1 MWRTNL
7 FCVHKILPVG
17 VKVNSIANV
26 YTVNHGREKIN
37 FRIRVKTS
45 RDCFCQSHFF
55 RMTFMLLSVM
65 HLFQQINTFELEH
78 IQKFFIVRDSH
89 CAISSISVRS
99 TCNFE
104 CAKFS
109 VNRKSRVKSILRW
122 LFTDFSALPFPHFF
136 LLYLLLINEKS

>member
-89 CAISSISVRS
+89 CAISPI
-99 TCNFE
+99 
-104 CAKFS
+104 S
-109 VNRKSRVKSILRW
+109 VNRKKVASNQYRDGYSQ
-122 LFTDFSALPFPHFF
+122 TFPHSHSPLFSF
-136 LLYLLLINEKS
+136 LPAFHK